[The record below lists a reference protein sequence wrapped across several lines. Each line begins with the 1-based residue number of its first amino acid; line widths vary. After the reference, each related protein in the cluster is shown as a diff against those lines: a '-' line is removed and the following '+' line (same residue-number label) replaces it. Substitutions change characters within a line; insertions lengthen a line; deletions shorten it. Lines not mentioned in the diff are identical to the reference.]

1 MSRAAMPPLR
11 LVGLRTE
18 LGEQVIHDGVDLEMK
33 KGEIL
38 GLVGAS
44 GAGKSVLLRSIIGL
58 LPPVAGRMTTDRR
71 SSMQHIRA
79 PSGFISPAPPCCSAS
94 CSTVSVFRC

>member
-1 MSRAAMPPLR
+1 MSPASASPLR

-58 LPPVAGRMTTDRR
+58 LPPR
-71 SSMQHIRA
+71 SVL
-79 PSGFISPAPPCCSAS
+79 
-94 CSTVSVFRC
+94 STIH